1 MQSQL
6 TFHFIRKTMNSNQ
19 HSSQSEPLQIEVG
32 PFHSF
37 ALSPSPHFRNQGP
50 WKDLVQSR
58 QPPSSTLP
66 GPLHWPTLLMSY
78 WLTGFTC
85 HLFSDECNPPWVL
98 PAAAAPFLLY
108 LSTKHFTFRHYTR
121 LAFVCP
127 ISVNYPPNWFLFTDS
142 NPASST
148 KELKYLLNWWMDC
161 STDMQSLLKWKAR
174 SPDNLRS

>member
-50 WKDLVQSR
+50 WKDLVQSL

-78 WLTGFTC
+78 WLTVFKC
-85 HLFSDECNPPWVL
+85 HLFSDNCNPPWYSQL
-98 PAAAAPFLLY
+98 LLSCSIYPQSISLSNTIPDLHLYAP
-108 LSTKHFTFRHYTR
+108 
-121 LAFVCP
+121 
-127 ISVNYPPNWFLFTDS
+127 
-142 NPASST
+142 
-148 KELKYLLNWWMDC
+148 
-161 STDMQSLLKWKAR
+161 
-174 SPDNLRS
+174 

>member
-50 WKDLVQSR
+50 WKDLVQSL

-66 GPLHWPTLLMSY
+66 GPCTGLLCWCPTGSLYSNVTFSVTTVILHGTPSCSFPALFIHKAFHFPTLYQTYICML
-78 WLTGFTC
+78 
-85 HLFSDECNPPWVL
+85 HEC
-98 PAAAAPFLLY
+98 
-108 LSTKHFTFRHYTR
+108 
-121 LAFVCP
+121 
-127 ISVNYPPNWFLFTDS
+127 NYPPNWFLFTDS
-142 NPASST
+142 NPESST
-148 KELKYLLNWWMDC
+148 KEFKYLLNWWMNC